1 MCTWH
6 TRINPPYTLVHSPL
20 HKPLKSYKNL
30 SNYNTFIHKQ
40 ETKGKLPPPT
50 LSLPHLQV
58 LRSLGNRGRQSVVPA
73 RLKIHL
79 AAESLSR
86 WVISS
91 NKCCASRT
99 ASASTATSST
109 TVFPNIHYWRSPLP
123 VIRRK
128 STEQHHTILPGHR
141 TGDIL
146 APHPPDGLH
155 HGGHRHG
162 RPTVRSAHPDMNGGR
177 TGGADTGDDDGG
189 AELGPPFP

>member
-6 TRINPPYTLVHSPL
+6 T
-20 HKPLKSYKNL
+20 
-30 SNYNTFIHKQ
+30 Q
-40 ETKGKLPPPT
+40 TKDKLPPPT
-50 LSLPHLQV
+50 LSLPHLP
-58 LRSLGNRGRQSVVPA
+58 SSAIA
-73 RLKIHL
+73 REQGPSKRCTCAIHL

-177 TGGADTGDDDGG
+177 TGGVDTGEDDGG

>member
-6 TRINPPYTLVHSPL
+6 TRSAIAREQGPSKRCTCAV
-20 HKPLKSYKNL
+20 
-30 SNYNTFIHKQ
+30 F
-40 ETKGKLPPPT
+40 TKYFPKHLPF
-50 LSLPHLQV
+50 
-58 LRSLGNRGRQSVVPA
+58 